1 MESIFIE
8 MAKHSFVVAVMILI
22 FVGFVL
28 ALFQISKMYLSKIKN
43 DSIANVQCMK
53 SEIDKDVLRIE
64 NQLKSQT
71 HDIES
76 KLQAQNSEMTGVKDR
91 LHALSNSV
99 NSNNVRSQEI
109 SHKIDLMLVKL
120 GSDPVK
126 MAQDK

>member
-53 SEIDKDVLRIE
+53 AEIDKDVLRIE
-64 NQLKSQT
+64 NQLKSQ
-71 HDIES
+71 
-76 KLQAQNSEMTGVKDR
+76 LSELDGVKDK
-91 LHALSNSV
+91 LHILSNSV
-99 NSNNVRSQEI
+99 NTSNARSVVIE
-109 SHKIDLMLVKL
+109 HKIDLMIVKM
-120 GSDPVK
+120 GGDPLK
-126 MAQDK
+126 MAQDI